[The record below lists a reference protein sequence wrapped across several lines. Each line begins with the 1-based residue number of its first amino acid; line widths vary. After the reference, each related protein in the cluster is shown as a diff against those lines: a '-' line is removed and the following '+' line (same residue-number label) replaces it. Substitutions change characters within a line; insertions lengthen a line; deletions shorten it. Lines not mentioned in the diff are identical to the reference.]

1 MSLPD
6 RQPFVRFG
14 SRRIGQPASVAGV
27 VTTVDMLERAAANPA
42 ALPCD
47 LLELRLGEVPAD
59 APWEH
64 ACRRLNAA
72 GLPVLATL
80 RNRAEGGTWDDA
92 DPARLDAFA
101 RALRVCSAV
110 DVEWHSTLRP
120 RVSALAAAAGLPVVY
135 SCHDFTRTPPA
146 DTLLSLA
153 RTIAAEP
160 GAVVKM
166 ALKVNEP
173 ADLAALRAVLAADLP
188 APRCII
194 GMGPLG
200 AATRV
205 DFARAGSCL
214 TYGWLDHPTAPGQPS
229 CADLRAAL
237 ASAPGHRS

>member
-1 MSLPD
+1 MSSSASAPS
-6 RQPFVRFG
+6 VHFG
-14 SRRIGQPASVAGV
+14 PRRVGQPASVAGV
-27 VTTVDMLERAAANPA
+27 VTTAAMLERAAERPA

-59 APWEH
+59 APWED
-64 ACRRLNAA
+64 ACQRLAAA

-80 RNRAEGGTWDDA
+80 RNRAEGGPWDDA
-92 DPARLDAFA
+92 DPARLDAFS
-101 RALRVCSAV
+101 RALRACAAV
-110 DVEWHSTLRP
+110 DVEWHSALRP
-120 RVSALAAAAGLPVVY
+120 RVTALAAAAGRPVVY
-135 SCHDFTRTPPA
+135 SFHDFARTPPA
-146 DTLLSLA
+146 GTLLALA
-153 RTIAAEP
+153 RAIAAVP

-166 ALKVNEP
+166 ALKVNAP
-173 ADLAALRAVLAADLP
+173 DDLAALRAVLAADLP

-229 CADLRAAL
+229 CAELRAAL
-237 ASAPGHRS
+237 AGTPPGPA